1 MDWAELGR
9 NRRKN
14 YYEMS
19 DDETVMRIVLLCF
32 FFLNF
37 DFLPTFSYCIALPPP
52 SHPHTHQYTHT
63 HIYIQILE
71 LCRGDQLTLVQ
82 DDLFKLLAACLA
94 SPHFQVITS

>member
-9 NRRKN
+9 NKRKN

-32 FFLNF
+32 FFLDF
-37 DFLPTFSYCIALPPP
+37 DFLSTFSYCIAL
-52 SHPHTHQYTHT
+52 
-63 HIYIQILE
+63 YIQILE

-94 SPHFQVITS
+94 SPHFQVITL